1 MEINYVTLNNRPW
14 VPMARVLMSEGR
26 RFCVTN
32 WDDAV
37 DGKDAKT
44 LIEEFKYLPP
54 VLYPD
59 REAYFFPVSA

>member
-1 MEINYVTLNNRPW
+1 MQ
-14 VPMARVLMSEGR
+14 EGG

-37 DGKDAKT
+37 DGKEAKT

-54 VLYPD
+54 MLYPD
-59 REAYFFPVSA
+59 REAYFFPVSEAPRAFTVSFRLAV